1 MFYLSTTCLCALPC
15 LKNRKRNWCHRQS
28 RHDIYALDNCDDVAQ
43 AKAAVAAPQVSKKRK
58 NIAITD
64 GFESGCMFISIL
76 KC

>member
-43 AKAAVAAPQVSKKRK
+43 AKAAVHCEQKWFQNRTFRTQ
-58 NIAITD
+58 N
-64 GFESGCMFISIL
+64 ENY
-76 KC
+76 